1 MDITSYMYILI
12 LSENM
17 LLLSQ
22 IGFSLVI
29 FRLFM
34 ANFRLFMAYFRLF
47 MADKIISS
55 LALIYLLELP
65 SLGLAMPKTN
75 SLIWVTAKVGCE
87 YNSLVSECIETIAV
101 LHSFLHATGGKTN
114 ILSILSSCNQV

>member
-1 MDITSYMYILI
+1 
-12 LSENM
+12 M

-34 ANFRLFMAYFRLF
+34 ANFRLFMAYFRLFMANFRLF

-87 YNSLVSECIETIAV
+87 YNSLVSGCIETIAV
-101 LHSFLHATGGKTN
+101 LHSFLHETGGKTN
-114 ILSILSSCNQV
+114 ILGILSSCNQV